1 MLIIGI
7 GVPSYAYDTHHLLF
21 RNFIFG
27 SSYRG
32 TTEVH
37 AEYGS
42 QTRTCEVHGRLLPPS
57 SPMPMC
63 VHRYGMC
70 MCHCVQTSSGIL
82 MCRFNTSLPIDLVCT
97 GVKNALKAVDTHTPT
112 AKSHQSSWPS
122 SSNMLYVCVC
132 CACMCAPPPPS
143 HASFFFN
150 ESKREV
156 EEERKAWPSCARW
169 IYHSCKESL
178 GYEANTTDAGC
189 HDLCVMP

>member
-70 MCHCVQTSSGIL
+70 MCVQTSSGIL
-82 MCRFNTSLPIDLVCT
+82 MCQSNTSLPIDLVCT
-97 GVKNALKAVDTHTPT
+97 GVKNALKPR
-112 AKSHQSSWPS
+112 KCQFSWPS
-122 SSNMLYVCVC
+122 SSSMLCVCVC
-132 CACMCAPPPPS
+132 VVHACVPPLPS
-143 HASFFFN
+143 LMSQRG
-150 ESKREV
+150 K
-156 EEERKAWPSCARW
+156 
-169 IYHSCKESL
+169 
-178 GYEANTTDAGC
+178 
-189 HDLCVMP
+189 